1 MSYVYHVCMAA
12 YRSQKRASDCLQW
25 LLEAVM
31 SCPVMQTKPKCS
43 SALSR
48 LL

>member
-1 MSYVYHVCMAA
+1 MSYVSHVCMAA
-12 YRSQKRASDCLQW
+12 YKSQKRASDRLQL

-31 SCPVMQTKPKCS
+31 NCPVMQTKPKCS
-43 SALSR
+43 SAPSH